1 MDENSTGYFLTLIL
15 KLSLYRKL
23 LGLLCLLSG
32 LGGVCLLIF
41 LSALRVLMRI
51 MASILW
57 VLWEGDLWGSAA
69 VVNSAKNPTK

>member
-32 LGGVCLLIF
+32 LGGLFVDFFECF
-41 LSALRVLMRI
+41 VGAYEDYGEYFVGALGGRFMGLCCCC
-51 MASILW
+51 
-57 VLWEGDLWGSAA
+57 
-69 VVNSAKNPTK
+69 